1 MTTFAVWKT
10 NAKCGQLLQLPD
22 ELDSK
27 LQISCEFTWQQWQC

>member
-22 ELDSK
+22 ELDYC
-27 LQISCEFTWQQWQC
+27 LWTVHGINLVRP